1 MRKPFIAA
9 NWKMYKTTSE
19 TEEYIKKFL
28 PLVKD
33 VKDRDI
39 VLCIPFTSL
48 YIANSLL
55 VNSNVKLGAQ
65 NMYVEE
71 KGAFTGEISP
81 LMLKDVGCS
90 YVILGHSERRKYF
103 NETDSF
109 VNKKMLVALK
119 YGLIPIVCIG
129 ETLEERENNK
139 TFEVLEYQV
148 KNSLANLTKEDAEKI
163 VIAYEPVWAIGTGK
177 NATPQ
182 QAEEAQRFIREK
194 YAELYCDEV
203 AKKVR
208 ILYGGSIKPENF
220 KDIMAQENV
229 DGGLVG
235 GASLEVESFYKIVMY
250 DKMS

>member
-1 MRKPFIAA
+1 MRKPLIAA
-9 NWKMYKTTSE
+9 NWKMYKTIKE

-28 PLVKD
+28 PLVKN
-33 VKDRDI
+33 VNNKDI
-39 VLCIPFTSL
+39 VLCIPFTCL
-48 YIANSLL
+48 YVAKNFLN
-55 VNSNVKLGAQ
+55 NSNIKLGAQ

-71 KGAFTGEISP
+71 KGAYTGEISP
-81 LMLKDVGCS
+81 SMLKDVGCD

-103 NETDSF
+103 FETDEF

-129 ETLEERENNK
+129 ETLQEREDGK
-139 TFEVLEYQV
+139 TFNVLEYQV
-148 KNSLANLTKEDAEKI
+148 KNSLKNLSKEDAGKI

-182 QAEEAQRFIREK
+182 QAQQAQKFVREK
-194 YAELYCDEV
+194 YKELYGEEV
-203 AKKVR
+203 ASKVR

-220 KDIMAQENV
+220 KEIMMQEDV

-235 GASLEVESFYKIVMY
+235 GSSLEVESFYKIVMY
-250 DKMS
+250 DK

>member
-1 MRKPFIAA
+1 MRRTVIAA
-9 NWKMYKTTSE
+9 NWKMYKTILE

-28 PLVKD
+28 SLVKD
-33 VKDRDI
+33 VEDRDI
-39 VLCIPFTSL
+39 VLCVPFTSL
-48 YIANSLL
+48 YVARNFLTG
-55 VNSNVKLGAQ
+55 SNVKLGAQ
-65 NMYVEE
+65 NMYIEE

-139 TFEVLEYQV
+139 TFEVLENQV
-148 KNSLANLTKEDAEKI
+148 KNSLANLNKENAEKVI
-163 VIAYEPVWAIGTGK
+163 IAYEPVWAIGTGK

-182 QAEEAQRFIREK
+182 QAEEAQKFIREK
-194 YAELYCDEV
+194 YAELYGDKV
-203 AKKVR
+203 AKNVR

-220 KDIMAQENV
+220 KDIMVQENV

-235 GASLEVESFYKIVMY
+235 GASLDVESFYKIVMY
-250 DKMS
+250 DK